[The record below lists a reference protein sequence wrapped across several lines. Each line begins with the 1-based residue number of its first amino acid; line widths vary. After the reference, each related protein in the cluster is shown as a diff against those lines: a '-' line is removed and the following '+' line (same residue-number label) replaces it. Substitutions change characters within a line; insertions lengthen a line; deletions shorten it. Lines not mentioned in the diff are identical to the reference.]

1 MGLFRVLLAIG
12 VIGEHSGVAWIV
24 GSFTAVQAFFIASGF
39 YMSLILSSGS
49 YSLEGFFKSRFFRL
63 FPLYWIALLLVA
75 IYYFI
80 ATQMG
85 ISTYAQRGFESIFS
99 ADSDALTQI
108 WYVISSLFLVG
119 GDFGYFFERFEKPA
133 VIWLPMIPMW
143 TLALELYFY
152 ALCPL
157 LNKLRTRWL
166 VALVVASVALRLVAF
181 LMGFDSEPWHAR
193 FFPFELAFFVAGM
206 VAHRIYAQY
215 KEGKWFQSAFRHRL
229 LPFAMLAG
237 LSLFFYPLA
246 KLLDWPAVYGQQSYF
261 LSVLYL
267 LLAAY
272 CVPLM
277 FHHTGK
283 SRLDAYIGE
292 YSYPIYIFHYAFVE
306 ILLQSQ
312 VIEFRSVLGFLVVA
326 GLSVGHSA
334 VVMHFVQ
341 APIDRFR
348 HRRYKKG
355 TSSGSVFRGMSDER
369 AVAKA

>member
-1 MGLFRVLLAIG
+1 M
-12 VIGEHSGVAWIV
+12 
-24 GSFTAVQAFFIASGF
+24 QAFFIASGF

-63 FPLYWIALLLVA
+63 FPLYWVALLMVGV
-75 IYYFI
+75 YYLI
-80 ATQMG
+80 ATQLG

-99 ADSDALTQI
+99 AKSDPLTQT

-119 GDFGYFFERFEKPA
+119 GDVGYFFERFEKPA

-166 VALVVASVALRLVAF
+166 VALIVSSVAIRFLAF
-181 LMGFDSEPWHAR
+181 LVGFDSAPWHAR
-193 FFPFELAFFVAGM
+193 FFPFEIAFFVSGM
-206 VAHRIYAQY
+206 VAHRLYAQH
-215 KEGKWFQSAFRHRL
+215 KDGKWFQTAFRHRL

-237 LSLFFYPLA
+237 LTLFFYPLA
-246 KLLDWPAVYGQQSYF
+246 KLLDWPPIYGQQSYM

-267 LLAAY
+267 LLATY

-292 YSYPIYIFHYAFVE
+292 YSYPIYVFHYAFVE

-312 VIEFRSVLGFLVVA
+312 VIEFRSGLGFLAVA
-326 GLSVGHSA
+326 ALSVGHA
-334 VVMHFVQ
+334 ALLMHFVQ

-348 HRRYKKG
+348 HRRYKKD
-355 TSSGSVFRGMSDER
+355 TPSGSVLRGVSNER
-369 AVAKA
+369 AVAKS